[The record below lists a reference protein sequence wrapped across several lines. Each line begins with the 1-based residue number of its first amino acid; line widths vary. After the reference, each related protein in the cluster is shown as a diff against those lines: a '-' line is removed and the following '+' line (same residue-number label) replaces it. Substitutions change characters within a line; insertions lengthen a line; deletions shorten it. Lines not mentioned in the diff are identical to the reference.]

1 MRPVALRQIKP
12 TCQNLLSYVSQATLA
27 VSVISS
33 RKFSFILQALK
44 FLSEKKT
51 TTQFRKK
58 ERKRKGSKEKKEG
71 RDLKLI
77 EKPIRLHKYFCY
89 VS

>member
-51 TTQFRKK
+51 TTQFRKREREK
-58 ERKRKGSKEKKEG
+58 EVRKKRKEG
-71 RDLKLI
+71 I
-77 EKPIRLHKYFCY
+77 
-89 VS
+89 